1 MVGDGR
7 DPADVGDVREGVGE
21 GGTGAGEGGWDGGG
35 AGGVSGAEGAGR
47 VGGGGLGR
55 VCWLPKL
62 ALTIPLPKLN
72 RSSLLLSRAW
82 FTLISFLLPPTM
94 ITALPTSSALSILLA
109 SSTCLSRGFLKVP
122 VG

>member
-1 MVGDGR
+1 MVGGGR
-7 DPADVGDVREGVGE
+7 DPADGGDVRE

-47 VGGGGLGR
+47 VVGGGLGR

-82 FTLISFLLPPTM
+82 FTLMSFTPRSLCSLEQ
-94 ITALPTSSALSILLA
+94 ILQLA
-109 SSTCLSRGFLKVP
+109 R
-122 VG
+122 